1 MGLLMG
7 TRPVAADNTRVC
19 KCVTRASFAVSSA
32 VSSAGPRAGAAAAA
46 DRQQVGTI

>member
-7 TRPVAADNTRVC
+7 TRPAAADNAHVC
-19 KCVTRASFAVSSA
+19 KCVTRASSA